1 MKFTN
6 RYIIFICLCIIASAA
21 SVVVGGAF
29 SFRQLVYKQ
38 QEIQIGAVIEVI
50 DKQLASRQG
59 SPEFASWLP
68 NLLRAHG
75 ISKVEVANDDGIV
88 YRFKSVSKLSQDE
101 FVFYKYYLQ
110 AHPRFYVAIWVQQ
123 PFRLLDYGYKSYLG
137 LLIAFITVFIAII
150 VCIRWLKQQFSGAEK
165 LEKRARL
172 IALGQVKKNA
182 HRDLEE
188 WPSSAAKVID
198 SLLVQLNDAK
208 QERSRFDTY
217 IRANAF
223 VDDKTGLANR
233 LAFENRLD
241 AALRDDSFAAGAVM
255 LVELAGLG
263 EINHTIGA
271 LQGDD
276 ILIEVA
282 GVIKTFGLRFNGAF
296 YARYAGAQFA
306 LLFPQVSLKETQDI
320 ANQLCKMLNKVH
332 LPSIIE
338 ANDFYYVGV
347 SNYFIGN
354 KSTLVMDDVDKA
366 VRAARLEGASGWY
379 MFEPSQA
386 APDMAKGSIRW
397 RSILRNTLDNRS
409 MLLFLQP
416 IYSAVDG
423 RESGHEVMARLRD
436 EKGKIVNAG
445 EFLPMAAKVGMT
457 IEIDRAMTEKTLGL
471 LRQRGE
477 LSSPLSLNLCANTV
491 AEASFQQWLRYEL
504 MQLPKQ
510 LLNKLIIELP
520 EEDIAKHQARLMP
533 SLRALKGLGCRLAVD
548 HAGQDVISMQYIKD
562 CDIDILKLHPS
573 LVRDIHIR
581 PMNQVAIRSL
591 IGGCADSQV
600 EVIAVGV
607 ENAAEWDFLKRIG
620 VNAGQ
625 GYYFAPPKQVI

>member
-1 MKFTN
+1 MKFSN
-6 RYIIFICLCIIASAA
+6 RYIIFICVCITASVA
-21 SVVVGGAF
+21 SVVIGGAF
-29 SFRQLVYKQ
+29 SFRQMVIKHQ
-38 QEIQIGAVIEVI
+38 TIQIGAVIEVI
-50 DKQLASRQG
+50 DKQLASRDG

-75 ISKVEVANDDGIV
+75 IIKVEVANEAGIV
-88 YRFKSVSKLSQDE
+88 YRFNSVKTFALNE
-101 FVFYKYYLQ
+101 MVFYKYYLQ
-110 AHPRFYVAIWVQQ
+110 AHPGFYVAIWVQQ
-123 PFRLLDYGYKSYLG
+123 PFRLLDYGIQSWLG
-137 LLIAFITVFIAII
+137 LLLAFVTVFIGS
-150 VCIRWLKQQFSGAEK
+150 VFCVRWLRRQFSGAEK

-182 HRDLEE
+182 HRDLDE

-198 SLLVQLNDAK
+198 SLLVQLNDAQ

-223 VDDKTGLANR
+223 VDDKTGLSNR
-233 LAFENRLD
+233 LAFENRLES
-241 AALRDDSFAAGAVM
+241 ALRDDSTAAGAVM

-263 EINHTIGA
+263 EVNHTIGA

-276 ILIEVA
+276 ILIEMA
-282 GVIKTFGLRFNGAF
+282 GVIKTFGQRFNGAF
-296 YARYAGAQFA
+296 YSRYAGAQFA

-320 ANQLCKMLNKVH
+320 ANQLCKMLNKVN
-332 LPSIIE
+332 LPAAIE
-338 ANDFYYVGV
+338 ASEFYYVGV

-354 KSTLVMDDVDKA
+354 KATLVMDEVDKA

-379 MFEPSQA
+379 MFEVAQA

-397 RSILRNTLDNRS
+397 RSILRQTLDNRS
-409 MLLFLQP
+409 LLLFLQP
-416 IYSAVDG
+416 IFSALDG

-436 EKGKIVNAG
+436 ENGKIVNAG

-457 IEIDRAMTEKTLGL
+457 LEIDRAMTEKTLGL

-477 LSSPLSLNLCANTV
+477 LSSPLSLNLCANTITDKN
-491 AEASFQQWLRYEL
+491 FRQWLRYEL

-510 LLNKLIIELP
+510 LLSKLIFELP
-520 EEDIAKHQARLMP
+520 EEEIAKHQDSLLP
-533 SLRALKGLGCRLAVD
+533 PLRALKGLGCLLAVD
-548 HAGQDVISMQYIKD
+548 HAGQDVISMQYIKE

-573 LVRDIHIR
+573 LVRDIHLR
-581 PMNQVAIRSL
+581 QVNQIAIRSL

-600 EVIAVGV
+600 QVIAVGV